1 MELDFDID
9 FEKSK
14 RENALKDF
22 NLLIQ
27 SGNLGFYQS
36 VEFVQIFIFDKNLRK
51 SINFFSLFTF
61 SEKEYNGNE
70 SSEFLTDKLIKISDR
85 YSFGIIRNTFS
96 IESIKHIFS
105 DINNG
110 KFFIDE
116 DECIISDK
124 LYLLPKTFV
133 PKMNLKNSPLLNE
146 VIKPNYW
153 GDNYII
159 EFFDEKKI
167 IFADC
172 DNQREYF
179 DKVCNYVNSSLKTI
193 SINLSKVYDRIGNII
208 FQFPIT
214 LYKTSIESSRDS
226 VSFIVKNEAHPRL
239 KVAKNLSVI
248 IRTTLDDVI
257 TGFFSYEINELS
269 SSQYCNVGDDNF
281 IETTVMDK
289 QTNLIL
295 HYSLLILLKR
305 IGCGM
310 NIGIQNSEER
320 ILKDENGA
328 IKKSYSQFIRDYS
341 FVGKSDQNS
350 YDDLISRRNINND
363 ILKHSDDYFV
373 SKSDDQKNAL
383 NFLIK
388 KFSAIDLKEICL
400 WDPYLSPQDIF
411 DLLYPENTGV
421 PFRCIGSNC
430 VKRIIT
436 DNNRFDFNE
445 LKENFLNDF
454 HRFSNNL
461 NVTMKF
467 LVQHGDYG
475 RKFHDRFLIL
485 VPIDDT
491 ALPVVYS
498 LGTSVNSLGK
508 YHHIIQKITNPRII
522 LANFEELWLEL
533 DNGNCCIV
541 EYKRGQEC

>member
-61 SEKEYNGNE
+61 SEKEYNRNE
-70 SSEFLTDKLIKISDR
+70 SSEFLTDKLLKISDR

-105 DINNG
+105 DINSG

-167 IFADC
+167 IFTDC
-172 DNQREYF
+172 DNQRIYF
-179 DKVCNYVNSSLKTI
+179 DKVCDYVNSLDVI

-239 KVAKNLSVI
+239 KIAKNLSVT

-257 TGFFSYEINELS
+257 TGFFSYEMNELS

-295 HYSLLILLKR
+295 HYSLLILMKK
-305 IGCGM
+305 ICYGM
-310 NIGIQNSEER
+310 NIGLQNSEER

-350 YDDLISRRNINND
+350 YNDLISRRNINNG

-373 SKSDDQKNAL
+373 AKSDDRENAL

-388 KFSAIDLKEICL
+388 KFSAIELKEICL

-498 LGTSVNSLGK
+498 LGTSVNGLGK

-522 LANFEELWLEL
+522 FANFEELWNEL
-533 DNGNCCIV
+533 DNENCCIV
-541 EYKRGQEC
+541 EYKRGRKC

>member
-1 MELDFDID
+1 
-9 FEKSK
+9 
-14 RENALKDF
+14 
-22 NLLIQ
+22 
-27 SGNLGFYQS
+27 
-36 VEFVQIFIFDKNLRK
+36 
-51 SINFFSLFTF
+51 
-61 SEKEYNGNE
+61 
-70 SSEFLTDKLIKISDR
+70 
-85 YSFGIIRNTFS
+85 
-96 IESIKHIFS
+96 
-105 DINNG
+105 
-110 KFFIDE
+110 
-116 DECIISDK
+116 
-124 LYLLPKTFV
+124 
-133 PKMNLKNSPLLNE
+133 MNLKNSPLLNE
-146 VIKPNYW
+146 IIKPNYW

-159 EFFDEKKI
+159 EFFDEKKK
-167 IFADC
+167 IFTDC

-179 DKVCNYVNSSLKTI
+179 DKVCDYVNSLEVI

-226 VSFIVKNEAHPRL
+226 VSFIIKNEAHSRL
-239 KVAKNLSVI
+239 KIAKNLSVT

-295 HYSLLILLKR
+295 HYSLLILMKK
-305 IGCGM
+305 ICYGM
-310 NIGIQNSEER
+310 NIGLQNSEER

-373 SKSDDQKNAL
+373 SKSDDRKNAL

-400 WDPYLSPQDIF
+400 WNPYLSPQDIF

-436 DNNRFDFNE
+436 DNNRFNFNE

-454 HRFSNNL
+454 HRFSNNSYDIC
-461 NVTMKF
+461 
-467 LVQHGDYG
+467 Q
-475 RKFHDRFLIL
+475 
-485 VPIDDT
+485 
-491 ALPVVYS
+491 
-498 LGTSVNSLGK
+498 
-508 YHHIIQKITNPRII
+508 
-522 LANFEELWLEL
+522 
-533 DNGNCCIV
+533 
-541 EYKRGQEC
+541 

>member
-70 SSEFLTDKLIKISDR
+70 SSEFLTDKLMEISDR

-105 DINNG
+105 DINSG

-167 IFADC
+167 IFADR

-179 DKVCNYVNSSLKTI
+179 DKVCNCVNSLKTI
-193 SINLSKVYDRIGNII
+193 SINLSKVYDRIGNMI

-214 LYKTSIESSRDS
+214 LYKTSIESNRDS
-226 VSFIVKNEAHPRL
+226 VSFIIKNEAHPRL
-239 KVAKNLSVI
+239 KIAKNLSVT

-281 IETTVMDK
+281 IETTVIDE

-295 HYSLLILLKR
+295 HYSLLVLLKR
-305 IGCGM
+305 ISYGM

-320 ILKDENGA
+320 IVKDENGA
-328 IKKSYSQFIRDYS
+328 IKKSYSQFIRNYS
-341 FVGKSDQNS
+341 FVGKSSQNS
-350 YDDLISRRNINND
+350 YDDLI
-363 ILKHSDDYFV
+363 
-373 SKSDDQKNAL
+373 
-383 NFLIK
+383 
-388 KFSAIDLKEICL
+388 
-400 WDPYLSPQDIF
+400 
-411 DLLYPENTGV
+411 
-421 PFRCIGSNC
+421 
-430 VKRIIT
+430 
-436 DNNRFDFNE
+436 
-445 LKENFLNDF
+445 
-454 HRFSNNL
+454 
-461 NVTMKF
+461 
-467 LVQHGDYG
+467 
-475 RKFHDRFLIL
+475 
-485 VPIDDT
+485 
-491 ALPVVYS
+491 
-498 LGTSVNSLGK
+498 
-508 YHHIIQKITNPRII
+508 
-522 LANFEELWLEL
+522 
-533 DNGNCCIV
+533 
-541 EYKRGQEC
+541 

>member
-9 FEKSK
+9 SEKSK

-22 NLLIQ
+22 YLLIQ

-36 VEFVQIFIFDKNLRK
+36 VEFVQIFIFDKNLRR

-70 SSEFLTDKLIKISDR
+70 SSEFFTDKLLKISDR
-85 YSFGIIRNTFS
+85 YSFGIIRKIFS
-96 IESIKHIFS
+96 IENIKRIFS

-124 LYLLPKTFV
+124 LYLLPKTFI

-159 EFFDEKKI
+159 EFFDEKKK
-167 IFADC
+167 IFTDC
-172 DNQREYF
+172 DNQRIYF
-179 DKVCNYVNSSLKTI
+179 DKVCDYVNSLEVI

-248 IRTTLDDVI
+248 IRTTFDDVI
-257 TGFFSYEINELS
+257 SGFFSYEINELS

-281 IETTVMDK
+281 IETTVIDK

-295 HYSLLILLKR
+295 HYSLLILMKK
-305 IGCGM
+305 ICYGI

-320 ILKDENGA
+320 IIKDENGE

-341 FVGKSDQNS
+341 FVGKSNQNA
-350 YDDLISRRNINND
+350 YDDLISRRNINNG

-373 SKSDDQKNAL
+373 AKSDDRENAL

-388 KFSAIDLKEICL
+388 KFSAIELKEICL

-411 DLLYPENTGV
+411 DLLYPENAGV

-430 VKRIIT
+430 VRRIINN
-436 DNNRFDFNE
+436 NNRFDFNE
-445 LKENFLNDF
+445 LKEDF
-454 HRFSNNL
+454 INEFQRFSNNL

-522 LANFEELWLEL
+522 FANFEELWNEL
-533 DNGNCCIV
+533 DNENCCIV
-541 EYKRGQEC
+541 EYKRGRKC